1 MDDHEQY
8 VLAKM
13 KDMDR
18 DIEHMI
24 LRTDNAEEMLML
36 ASVLLNASKQI
47 FDTQIGEANRRKVF
61 ADQ

>member
-1 MDDHEQY
+1 MDNHEQY
-8 VLAKM
+8 VVAKM

-36 ASVLLNASKQI
+36 ASVLLNAAKEI